1 MVALGTINERSALT
15 ASGTPIEWPP
25 PSTIDAVGLD
35 KPAMTSE
42 IASPASTSP
51 PRVFM
56 SSSIASTFSSSSSAT
71 RAGIIEKIDSIVA
84 TAPRKEVAILDLTG
98 EDTVNTVV
106 AKVEPKVEKPKV
118 ESKIEPKVVQKE
130 QPKAEPKVVQKEQPK
145 AEPKAPLNYHVIVAS
160 FPTESLA
167 EAEKYVARLKKETS
181 GAKLVV
187 TESRVRVAYS
197 SHPSMAIA
205 TEARDALA
213 ETQSKYKDC
222 WVLKR
227 VL

>member
-1 MVALGTINERSALT
+1 MPQKELT
-15 ASGTPIEWPP
+15 RVI
-25 PSTIDAVGLD
+25 V
-35 KPAMTSE
+35 
-42 IASPASTSP
+42 
-51 PRVFM
+51 PRVTVQTKDTIL
-56 SSSIASTFSSSSSAT
+56 S
-71 RAGIIEKIDSIVA
+71 RLGIEIDKIDSIVA
-84 TAPRKEVAILDLTG
+84 TAPRKEVEILDLTG
-98 EDTVNTVV
+98 EDTVSAVV
-106 AKVEPKVEKPKV
+106 AMVEPKVEPKIEPKV
-118 ESKIEPKVVQKE
+118 GSKAEPKIEPKVVQKE
-130 QPKAEPKVVQKEQPK
+130 QPKEQPN
-145 AEPKAPLNYHVIVAS
+145 AGVKAPLNYHVIVAS
-160 FPTESLA
+160 FPNESLA
-167 EAEKYVARLKKETS
+167 EAEKYVARLKKETL

>member
-1 MVALGTINERSALT
+1 MC
-15 ASGTPIEWPP
+15 
-25 PSTIDAVGLD
+25 GLIT
-35 KPAMTSE
+35 MTSCIHSSMPQKE
-42 IASPASTSP
+42 LTRVIV
-51 PRVFM
+51 PRVTVQTKDTIM
-56 SSSIASTFSSSSSAT
+56 S
-71 RAGIIEKIDSIVA
+71 RLGIEIEKIDSIVA
-84 TAPRKEVAILDLTG
+84 TAPRKEVEILDLTG
-98 EDTVNTVV
+98 EDTVNTVI
-106 AKVEPKVEKPKV
+106 AKV
-118 ESKIEPKVVQKE
+118 
-130 QPKAEPKVVQKEQPK
+130 QPK

-160 FPTESLA
+160 FPNESFA

-197 SHPSMAIA
+197 SHSSMAIA

>member
-1 MVALGTINERSALT
+1 MMNRLRLLV
-15 ASGTPIEWPP
+15 
-25 PSTIDAVGLD
+25 VCGLIT
-35 KPAMTSE
+35 MTSCIHSSMPQKE
-42 IASPASTSP
+42 LTRVIV
-51 PRVFM
+51 PRVTVQTKDTIM
-56 SSSIASTFSSSSSAT
+56 S
-71 RAGIIEKIDSIVA
+71 RLGIEIEKIDSIVA
-84 TAPRKEVAILDLTG
+84 TAPRKEVEILDLTG

-130 QPKAEPKVVQKEQPK
+130 QPKAEPKVVQKEQPR

-160 FPTESLA
+160 FPKESLA

>member
-1 MVALGTINERSALT
+1 
-15 ASGTPIEWPP
+15 
-25 PSTIDAVGLD
+25 
-35 KPAMTSE
+35 MTSCIHSSMPQKE
-42 IASPASTSP
+42 LTRVIV
-51 PRVFM
+51 PRVTVQTKDTIM
-56 SSSIASTFSSSSSAT
+56 S
-71 RAGIIEKIDSIVA
+71 RLGIEIEKIDSIVA
-84 TAPRKEVAILDLTG
+84 TAPRKEVEILDLTG

-118 ESKIEPKVVQKE
+118 ESKIEPKVVQE
-130 QPKAEPKVVQKEQPK
+130 EQPK

-160 FPTESLA
+160 FPNESLA

>member
-1 MVALGTINERSALT
+1 MMNRLRLLV
-15 ASGTPIEWPP
+15 
-25 PSTIDAVGLD
+25 VCGLIT
-35 KPAMTSE
+35 MTSCIHSSMPQKE
-42 IASPASTSP
+42 LTRVIV
-51 PRVFM
+51 PRVTVQTKDTIM
-56 SSSIASTFSSSSSAT
+56 S
-71 RAGIIEKIDSIVA
+71 RLGIEIEKIDSIVA
-84 TAPRKEVAILDLTG
+84 TAPRKEVEILDLTG

-130 QPKAEPKVVQKEQPK
+130 QPKAEPK
-145 AEPKAPLNYHVIVAS
+145 APLNYHVIVAS
-160 FPTESLA
+160 FPKESLA

>member
-1 MVALGTINERSALT
+1 MMNRLRLLV
-15 ASGTPIEWPP
+15 
-25 PSTIDAVGLD
+25 VCGLIT
-35 KPAMTSE
+35 MTSCIHSSMPQKE
-42 IASPASTSP
+42 LTRVIV
-51 PRVFM
+51 PRVTVQTKDTIM
-56 SSSIASTFSSSSSAT
+56 S
-71 RAGIIEKIDSIVA
+71 RLGIEIEKIDSIVA
-84 TAPRKEVAILDLTG
+84 TAPRKEVEILDLTG

-130 QPKAEPKVVQKEQPK
+130 QPKEQPK

-160 FPTESLA
+160 FPNESLA

-197 SHPSMAIA
+197 SHSSMAIA